1 MSKLELVNASCIDQ
15 EADAIVNAAN
25 GYMMHGGGVARAI
38 LLKAGPELND
48 ACKQYNLPIKDG
60 EVIVTP
66 AFNIRNA
73 KIIIHAVGPNFG
85 NTPNAF
91 DKLLDAYYN
100 ALVALKENGYHSI
113 SFPLISSGIFGGDLE
128 NPVKES
134 TKECIEAY
142 RKFNGDYPDYDVD
155 IRLCAFSPQ
164 EFKDAT
170 EVMNESDI
178 NNSKR
183 K

>member
-15 EADAIVNAAN
+15 EADAIVHAA
-25 GYMMHGGGVARAI
+25 
-38 LLKAGPELND
+38 
-48 ACKQYNLPIKDG
+48 
-60 EVIVTP
+60 
-66 AFNIRNA
+66 
-73 KIIIHAVGPNFG
+73 IIIHAVGPNFG

>member
-1 MSKLELVNASCIDQ
+1 MSKLEIVNGSCIDQ
-15 EADAIVNAAN
+15 EVDAIVNAAN

-48 ACKQYNLPIKDG
+48 ACREHNLPIQDG

-73 KIIIHAVGPNFG
+73 KVIIHAVGPNFSQ
-85 NTPNAF
+85 TPEAF

-100 ALVALKENGYHSI
+100 SLVALKENEYHSI
-113 SFPLISSGIFGGDLE
+113 SFPLISSGIFGGSIDE
-128 NPVKES
+128 PVKVS
-134 TKECIEAY
+134 TKECMEAY
-142 RKFNGDYPDYDVD
+142 KRFKSDYPDYDVD

-164 EFKDAT
+164 EFKDAI
-170 EVMNESDI
+170 EVMNELEFHKQK
-178 NNSKR
+178 SK
-183 K
+183 